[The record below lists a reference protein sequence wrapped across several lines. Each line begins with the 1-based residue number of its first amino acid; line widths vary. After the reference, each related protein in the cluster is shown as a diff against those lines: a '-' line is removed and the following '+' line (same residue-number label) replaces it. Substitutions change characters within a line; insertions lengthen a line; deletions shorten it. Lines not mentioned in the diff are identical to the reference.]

1 MDAKE
6 RRTAL
11 CTILKETEQPVTG
24 TELAKMLGVSRQ
36 VIVGDIA
43 LLRAG
48 GVHVYATPQ
57 GYVVPVTE
65 DSNKITATLA
75 CRHTQEGLADELN
88 IIVDNGG
95 KVIDVVVE
103 HPLYGEIRANL
114 MLKSRRE
121 VAEFIDMMAESGATP
136 LLVVTGGVHLHTV
149 EVPNRK
155 ALAKIE
161 EQLKSSGILMSE
173 LGG

>member
-57 GYVVPVTE
+57 G
-65 DSNKITATLA
+65 
-75 CRHTQEGLADELN
+75 
-88 IIVDNGG
+88 
-95 KVIDVVVE
+95 
-103 HPLYGEIRANL
+103 
-114 MLKSRRE
+114 
-121 VAEFIDMMAESGATP
+121 
-136 LLVVTGGVHLHTV
+136 
-149 EVPNRK
+149 
-155 ALAKIE
+155 
-161 EQLKSSGILMSE
+161 
-173 LGG
+173 